1 MKLGTVLSMGLAAA
15 ALSACAAMIHD
26 SVKWNG
32 EQTAKI
38 RKRAAFD
45 MSCPEDD
52 LKVTELEKDRDGAL
66 KALGVD
72 GCGKKVTYIHLKGWG
87 SDALWSADTASH

>member
-1 MKLGTVLSMGLAAA
+1 MKLGTVLSIGVAAA
-15 ALSACAAMIHD
+15 ALSACATMIHD

-38 RKRAAFD
+38 RKRAAFE
-45 MSCPEDD
+45 MSCPEEG
-52 LKVTELEKDRDGAL
+52 LKLTELEKDKDGAL

-72 GCGKKVTYIHLKGWG
+72 GCGKKVTYIHIKGWG
-87 SDALWSADTASH
+87 SDALWGADTASH